1 MDYLHNLPE
10 AEELLQKHNDEQGVL
25 EVNGHLHSPYS
36 FCPFK
41 NIEQMF
47 QMAGEEGVK
56 VLGINDFY
64 TVDGYSEFTSLGQK
78 HRIFP
83 LLNIEFMGLMKDMQ
97 QQGILINDWGNP
109 GRTYFSGKALKH
121 PIDVGAQSM
130 KFLTDIQ
137 ESSQVQMREM
147 ISKADALLEQIN
159 ARFNISYVGIRE
171 KYAKLLVR
179 ERHIA
184 RAIREAAMEHYKTR
198 NQVIGFYTSLFEGKK
213 LSATLDD
220 TSGVENEVRSAILK
234 SGGRAFVPED
244 ADAFPP
250 LQAMIDFILD
260 AGGIPCQPFLLD
272 NKLGEL
278 TPFESDW
285 DRVDEV
291 LQSNGISCIEAIP
304 LRNTH
309 RKLKEFVD
317 FFRGKKYIITFG
329 TEHNSPGI
337 FPLRVKA
344 ADQDLGPELKKVSY
358 EGCCVLAAHQYLVA
372 RGQKGFVDKEGKGD
386 VDNQDYYRDLGNAI
400 IKEFTN

>member
-1 MDYLHNLPE
+1 MDYLQNLPE
-10 AEELLQKHNDEQGVL
+10 VEELLQKHNDEQGVL

-130 KFLTDIQ
+130 KFLSDIQ
-137 ESSQVQMREM
+137 DSSQLQMREM

-198 NQVIGFYTSLFEGKK
+198 NQVIGFYTSLFDGKK
-213 LSATLDD
+213 LSTTLDD
-220 TSGVENEVRSAILK
+220 TAGVENEVRSAILK

-244 ADAFPP
+244 ADAFPT

-260 AGGIPCQPFLLD
+260 AGGIPCLPFLQISSHS
-272 NKLGEL
+272 L
-278 TPFESDW
+278 TLF
-285 DRVDEV
+285 
-291 LQSNGISCIEAIP
+291 
-304 LRNTH
+304 
-309 RKLKEFVD
+309 
-317 FFRGKKYIITFG
+317 
-329 TEHNSPGI
+329 
-337 FPLRVKA
+337 
-344 ADQDLGPELKKVSY
+344 
-358 EGCCVLAAHQYLVA
+358 
-372 RGQKGFVDKEGKGD
+372 
-386 VDNQDYYRDLGNAI
+386 
-400 IKEFTN
+400 